1 MGQKCHF
8 INHRIHSFFPLF
20 LLSVFPSALT
30 PSQRRLLSVS
40 LTFSHPFIRKKN
52 RPHPNSRLVKRLN
65 IYRQKKQRA
74 ADSLASYN
82 LTLVPLPSLHTTQV
96 VFLTGELSNFFFVE
110 IERPLTR
117 RKPIKATVGL
127 VLHDRPIVENSG
139 LTGLLSNLT
148 HCSGRHFNHWKI
160 TGYGL

>member
-1 MGQKCHF
+1 MKTYLGTFAISAHYSGHVSDRRVKQ
-8 INHRIHSFFPLF
+8 F
-20 LLSVFPSALT
+20 L
-30 PSQRRLLSVS
+30 
-40 LTFSHPFIRKKN
+40 
-52 RPHPNSRLVKRLN
+52 
-65 IYRQKKQRA
+65 
-74 ADSLASYN
+74 
-82 LTLVPLPSLHTTQV
+82 
-96 VFLTGELSNFFFVE
+96 VE
-110 IERPLTR
+110 IERLLTR